1 MDGFST
7 AMGLRFSTAY
17 LTYPPRL
24 HKKVTM
30 HVSSLKALRRFES
43 GWRVEG
49 CGGGEAG
56 VVARGAGGVTAEHA
70 ESVPCNTHRG
80 WPLALR

>member
-1 MDGFST
+1 MFGGWRCGGRRLDGFST

-56 VVARGAGGVTAEHA
+56 WLLAEPA
-70 ESVPCNTHRG
+70 V
-80 WPLALR
+80 

>member
-1 MDGFST
+1 MWRSEVGRVLDGDGSP
-7 AMGLRFSTAY
+7 LLHSVPH
-17 LTYPPRL
+17 LPL

-30 HVSSLKALRRFES
+30 QVSSLKALRRFES

-56 VVARGAGGVTAEHA
+56 WLLAEPA
-70 ESVPCNTHRG
+70 V
-80 WPLALR
+80 

>member
-1 MDGFST
+1 MWRSEVGRVLDGDGSP
-7 AMGLRFSTAY
+7 L
-17 LTYPPRL
+17 L
-24 HKKVTM
+24 HSVPHLPLHVSKKVTM

-56 VVARGAGGVTAEHA
+56 WLLAEPA
-70 ESVPCNTHRG
+70 V
-80 WPLALR
+80 